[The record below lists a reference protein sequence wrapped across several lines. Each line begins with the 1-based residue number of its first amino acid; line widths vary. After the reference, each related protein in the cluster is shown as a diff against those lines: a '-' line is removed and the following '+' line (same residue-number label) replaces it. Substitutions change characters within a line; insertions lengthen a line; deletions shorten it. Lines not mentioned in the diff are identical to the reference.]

1 MIRSNIKASFSY
13 DIKQVWDIVSS
24 FQNSA
29 WRSDLSETK
38 VLDSRNFIEY
48 TKNGYATTFNITI
61 IEPYQRLEFEIQNDN
76 MTGYWVGE
84 FSKTNGETEIDFTE
98 NITIKKL
105 YLKPFIKMYLKR
117 QQKIYVRDLQ
127 KALEDSDKK

>member
-1 MIRSNIKASFSY
+1 MIKSNIKASFPY

-24 FQNSA
+24 FQNSE
-29 WRSDLSETK
+29 WRSNLSETK
-38 VLDSRNFIEY
+38 VLDSRSFIEY
-48 TKNGYATTFNITI
+48 TKDGFATTFNITKI
-61 IEPYQRLEFEIQNDN
+61 KPYQRLEFEIQNDN

-98 NITIKKL
+98 NITVKKR

-127 KALEDSDKK
+127 KALEDGDKK